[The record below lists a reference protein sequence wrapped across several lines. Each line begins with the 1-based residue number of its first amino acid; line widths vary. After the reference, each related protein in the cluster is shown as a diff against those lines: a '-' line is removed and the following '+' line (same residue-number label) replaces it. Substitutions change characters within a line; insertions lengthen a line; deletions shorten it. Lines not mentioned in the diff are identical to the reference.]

1 MIKMGSLSSMQR
13 DDILVSIVVPCFNCE
28 KYIGET
34 IESVLNQ
41 TFSHFELL
49 LIDDCSIDK
58 TATKI
63 KKYVKKDSRVKYYR
77 LKENS
82 GAAYSRNHGLSLAK
96 GRFIAFLDA
105 DDIWVKDK
113 LERQLSFMTTNNYA
127 FSCTTYEKIDGER
140 NHLKTIVMPK
150 VITYDLYLKNTIIQ
164 TSTVMVDLSITGK
177 ELVKMPA
184 LKRRQDAATWCQLL
198 KNGYT
203 CYSIT
208 DTLSYYRVLND
219 SLSSNKLKAACGT
232 WHLYR
237 NVEKLP
243 LGKSIWCFI
252 HYAYHAVVKRIY
264 IRKFFRS

>member
-1 MIKMGSLSSMQR
+1 MNRMKGLSSMKR
-13 DDILVSIVVPCFNCE
+13 DDIFVSIVVPCYNCE

-34 IESVLNQ
+34 IDSVLNQ

-49 LIDDCSIDK
+49 LIDDCSTDK
-58 TATKI
+58 TAAKI
-63 KKYVKKDSRVKYYR
+63 KKYVKKDTRVKYYR

-82 GAAYSRNHGLSLAK
+82 GAARSRNHGLSLAK

-105 DDIWVKDK
+105 DDVWLEDK
-113 LERQLSFMTTNNYA
+113 LERQLSFMITNHYA
-127 FSCTTYEKIDGER
+127 FSCTTYEKIDGKG
-140 NHLKTIVMPK
+140 NHLKNIVMPK

-164 TSTVMVDLSITGK
+164 TSTVIVDLSITGK
-177 ELVKMPA
+177 ELVTMPS

-219 SLSSNKLKAACGT
+219 SLSSNKLKAAWGT

-237 NVEKLP
+237 DVEKLP

-252 HYAYHAVVKRIY
+252 HYAYHAVGKRIFF
-264 IRKFFRS
+264 RKFFRS